1 MRRTNADPRRWFDE
15 DPGAFEPVGRRDKGR
30 QADAMSVD
38 TEGFGEKG
46 ALADRAV
53 DEIGGM
59 LRAWIDVGHSPY
71 GKCRGRGQTHGN
83 HFRTRLQSCVA
94 PD

>member
-59 LRAWIDVGHSPY
+59 LRAWIDVELERRP
-71 GKCRGRGQTHGN
+71 RGRGATADVKELPGVHG
-83 HFRTRLQSCVA
+83 
-94 PD
+94 